1 MNNNK
6 TYTVYL
12 GSSGFAR
19 PVFKEAAIT
28 MGELIGQQKKN
39 LVYGGMDAGLMG
51 LVAKAALDSGAHVT
65 GIIPEKIRDS
75 ERILR
80 GLNETVMVHDLWDR
94 KKRMFQMAD
103 VVVSLP
109 GGYGTLDESL
119 EMLFWGYLDL
129 HNKPLVLVNVEGYW
143 NDLVKFLKSQ
153 PDYDERFLKVVASP
167 HDVFEATKDLDLPP
181 AKPGLQERFPHF
193 EDEITRRTDAPII
206 LDRSTIENSYYFVC
220 ALGLKQLGK
229 HARPMGILNENG
241 EFDGLINWF
250 KTAQAEKF
258 ITEKCLSLFDTA
270 SSKHALYDLLENQS
284 SVAIDLHAE
293 KWGKS
298 EV

>member
-1 MNNNK
+1 MLQTN

-19 PVFKEAAIT
+19 PVFKDAAIE
-28 MGELIGQQKKN
+28 MGTLIGAENKN

-51 LVAKAALDSGAHVT
+51 LVASAALKSGAHVT

-80 GLNETVMVHDLWDR
+80 GLSETIMVHDLWDR

-109 GGYGTLDESL
+109 GGYGTLDDLL
-119 EMLFWGYLDL
+119 EMLYWGYLDL
-129 HNKPLVLVNVEGYW
+129 HKKPLVLVNIEGYW
-143 NDLVKFLKSQ
+143 NSLVKYLKAQ
-153 PDYDERFLKVVASP
+153 PDYDERFLIVVDTPSE
-167 HDVFEATKDLDLPP
+167 VLTATQKLDLPEP
-181 AKPGLQERFPHF
+181 KPGLAERFPHF
-193 EDEITRRTDAPII
+193 EDEITRRTEMPII
-206 LDRSTIENSYYFVC
+206 MDRSTIENSYYFVC

-229 HARPMGILNENG
+229 HTRPMGILNQNG
-241 EFDGLINWF
+241 EFDALLDWF
-250 KTAQAEKF
+250 KTAQDEKF
-258 ITEKCLSLFDTA
+258 ITDKCLELFDTA
-270 SSKHALYDLLENQS
+270 QDLNTLRSKMDAQS
-284 SVAIDLHAE
+284 DISIDLHAE
-293 KWGKS
+293 KWGAA